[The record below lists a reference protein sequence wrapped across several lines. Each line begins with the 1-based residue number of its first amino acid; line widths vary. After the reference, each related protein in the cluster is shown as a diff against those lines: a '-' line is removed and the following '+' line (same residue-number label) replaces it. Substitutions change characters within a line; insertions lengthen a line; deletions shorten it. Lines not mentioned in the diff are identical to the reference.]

1 MPVIQHL
8 GTAIGSGDDG
18 LVLHLDASN
27 SSSYPGS
34 GSTWTDL
41 SGQGNHVTLT
51 GTTWSS
57 SNGGYLIFDGNND
70 YGTVPAI
77 DLTSTQFT
85 LSIWTFIQDYNQ
97 TSSFIFLG
105 DTNLSPGNG
114 RMLNVHSIPYSGSS
128 WYYDKGFDGTSYDR
142 IAGSTVLSDYNNWTY
157 WSFTA
162 NSSTG
167 SMKMYRNGTLFSS
180 GTGKTKPMGNA
191 NGDSRY
197 IGRSISAYYDG
208 YISKILMYKKE
219 LLASELLQQFN
230 NDKAAYGL

>member
-8 GTAIGSGDDG
+8 GTAIGSGDDT

-51 GTTWSS
+51 GTTYSS

-85 LSIWTFIQDYNQ
+85 LSIWTFIQDYYQN
-97 TSSFIFLG
+97 TSLELVLLLLLY
-105 DTNLSPGNG
+105 NLRIKQEIQNG
-114 RMLNVHSIPYSGSS
+114 HDM
-128 WYYDKGFDGTSYDR
+128 
-142 IAGSTVLSDYNNWTY
+142 
-157 WSFTA
+157 
-162 NSSTG
+162 
-167 SMKMYRNGTLFSS
+167 
-180 GTGKTKPMGNA
+180 TK
-191 NGDSRY
+191 S
-197 IGRSISAYYDG
+197 
-208 YISKILMYKKE
+208 
-219 LLASELLQQFN
+219 
-230 NDKAAYGL
+230 